1 MVLYVLASVAT
12 TLKQEP
18 GVNPQ
23 QEMTERFD
31 PTIHSAVDKYYN
43 PSVGDFCATNQ
54 MHWYIKAVCLHFLLS
69 KALT

>member
-12 TLKQEP
+12 ALKQEP

-23 QEMTERFD
+23 QEMIERFD
-31 PTIHSAVDKYYN
+31 PTIHNAVERYYS
-43 PSVGDFCATNQ
+43 PSVGDFCAIHQ
-54 MHWYIKAVCLHFLLS
+54 MHWYIKAVCLHFHLL

>member
-12 TLKQEP
+12 ILKQEP

-23 QEMTERFD
+23 QEIIERFD
-31 PTIHSAVDKYYN
+31 PTIHSAEDRYYS
-43 PSVGDFCATNQ
+43 PSVGDLCAIHQ
-54 MHWYIKAVCLHFLLS
+54 MHWYIKVVCLHLLLS